1 MLQVG
6 QVAKDAWGRTCRCM
20 PGYVDGILHCGADA
34 CGAFDPE
41 ENTCKSHGDGIMYD
55 DDHVKDDDINGNH
68 EIYTY

>member
-1 MLQVG
+1 
-6 QVAKDAWGRTCRCM
+6 M

-55 DDHVKDDDINGNH
+55 DDHVKEDDINGNH
-68 EIYTY
+68 EIYTDLKNVKKNYFWSHIFVSS